1 MIGENTLPATGTA
14 HHVGLVFALVTTAF
28 WGVWGAFAGR
38 PAENGFPETLIYV
51 VWALTMI
58 APALY
63 ALVRVDWKLERDPR
77 DVLYGSLIGLLGA
90 GGQML
95 LFHAVHTGPTYLI
108 FPLIALS
115 PVVTIALS
123 AGWLKE
129 RVTWVGAV
137 GIVLALASLP
147 LFDYEP
153 GGKTGGHGIA
163 WFVYSLIILI
173 AWGVQAFFMKLA
185 NRSMRAESIFVYMA
199 LTALAL
205 IPVALWMTDFS
216 QPINYGLGGPWLA
229 AVTQILNSI
238 GALTIVYAFRY
249 GKAIVVSPLTNAGA
263 PLITALIALAILGIM
278 PQPLRLTGI
287 GLAFLAAVLLAL
299 EPEDAK

>member
-1 MIGENTLPATGTA
+1 
-14 HHVGLVFALVTTAF
+14 VTTGL
-28 WGVWGAFAGR
+28 WGVWGAFTGR
-38 PAENGFPETLIYV
+38 PAENGFPETLVYV

-63 ALVRVDWKLERDPR
+63 ALARLGWKLEHDARSI
-77 DVLYGSLIGLLGA
+77 LLGALIGLLGA

-95 LFHAVHTGPTYLI
+95 LFHAVRTGPTYLI

-123 AGWLKE
+123 ASWLRE
-129 RVTWVGAV
+129 RVTSIGAL
-137 GIVLALASLP
+137 GIGLALVSLP
-147 LFDYEP
+147 LFDYAP
-153 GGKTGGHGIA
+153 GESAGGHGVA
-163 WFVYSLIILI
+163 WFLYSLIILV

-185 NRSMRAESIFVYMA
+185 NRTMRAESIFVYMTFA
-199 LTALAL
+199 GLAL
-205 IPVALWMTDFS
+205 IPVALYMTDFS

-229 AVTQILNSI
+229 AVTQVLNSI

-249 GKAIVVSPLTNAGA
+249 GKAMVVSPLTNAGA

-278 PQPLRLTGI
+278 PQPLKLLAI
-287 GLAFLAAVLLAL
+287 VLAFAAAALLAI
-299 EPEDAK
+299 EPEERT